1 MILTV
6 FDTRRRSKMLSR
18 FIQELPFDGLMK
30 MVYLKNVAFTKNPGH
45 EYNLPPKRLNMAD
58 F

>member
-1 MILTV
+1 
-6 FDTRRRSKMLSR
+6 MLSR
-18 FIQELPFDGLMK
+18 FIQELPFYGLMK
-30 MVYLKNVAFTKNPGH
+30 MVYLKKVAFTKNPCH